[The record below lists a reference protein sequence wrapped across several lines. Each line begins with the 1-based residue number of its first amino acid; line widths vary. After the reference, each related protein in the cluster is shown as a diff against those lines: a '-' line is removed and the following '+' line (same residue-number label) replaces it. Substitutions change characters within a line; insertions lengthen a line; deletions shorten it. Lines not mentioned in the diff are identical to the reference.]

1 MRVIL
6 QSRSPTFTIV
16 QMNGRIRLVI
26 VLSTILFAVPGVAA
40 QPILT
45 VQSGLSSGVLLAP
58 NPGAFYGTPVV
69 TELAAEIVVP
79 TAVPLTAGVWLGF
92 APFLPI
98 EESFGRSLLTL
109 LEVGA
114 GARVQLMRLDGGGF
128 YADGMIGGGFYTRVT
143 EGERAAGTAR
153 RPTALLRTGIGM
165 TAGSWEYQLTV
176 VTRVLFDRQPVV
188 ALAPQLGF
196 RYRFPVGDTK

>member
-1 MRVIL
+1 
-6 QSRSPTFTIV
+6 
-16 QMNGRIRLVI
+16 MNGRIRLVI
-26 VLSTILFAVPGVAA
+26 VLSTILITAA
-40 QPILT
+40 EVGAEPILT
-45 VQSGLSSGVLLAP
+45 VQSGLSSGVFLAP
-58 NPGAFYGTPVV
+58 NPGEAYGTPVV

-79 TAVPLTAGVWLGF
+79 TAVPLTAGVWLGV

-98 EESFGRSLLTL
+98 EESFGRSMLTL
-109 LEVGA
+109 LEIGA
-114 GARVQLMRLDGGGF
+114 GTRVRLMRLDGGGF
-128 YADGMIGGGFYTRVT
+128 YADGLIGGGFYTRVT

-165 TAGSWEYQLTV
+165 AARSWEYQLTF
-176 VTRVLFDRQPVV
+176 VTRVLFDQQPVV